1 MQRIIQTIALGAALI
16 SIALGIWRDYGSM
29 LTLKRALIAYMSA
42 YFLAGL
48 ASLAFRAALHAV
60 RDPEPVQEEE
70 ENSADAKRKA
80 RRKKA
85 KKKRQEP
92 VPEETTATKNEQP
105 ELEPAEIG

>member
-1 MQRIIQTIALGAALI
+1 VQRIIQTIALGAALI

-29 LTLKRALIAYMSA
+29 LALKRALIAYLAA
-42 YFLAGL
+42 YFLAGI
-48 ASLAFRAALHAV
+48 SCLAFRAALHAV

-85 KKKRQEP
+85 KKRRQEA
-92 VPEETTATKNEQP
+92 VSGDATATTNEQP
-105 ELEPAEIG
+105 ELEPVEIG

>member
-29 LTLKRALIAYMSA
+29 LALKRALIAYLAA

-70 ENSADAKRKA
+70 EDSAGARRKA

-85 KKKRQEP
+85 KERRQQA
-92 VPEETTATKNEQP
+92 VPEGATATTNEQP